1 MYFKYITFLLELIIK
16 LILIKTYWQW
26 KQLETMQDINPLTI
40 KNKDKSRKNVS
51 GLNNWI
57 IVNNMR
63 FIYVSMYLIVILNLG
78 YALNDVKAPV
88 LVRTSK
94 KNV

>member
-1 MYFKYITFLLELIIK
+1 MYFKYITFLLGLIIK

-26 KQLETMQDINPLTI
+26 KQLETMQDINPQTI

-63 FIYVSMYLIVILNLG
+63 FIYVSHL
-78 YALNDVKAPV
+78 
-88 LVRTSK
+88 
-94 KNV
+94 